1 MAPTIRPRLPV
12 RPAAGARMTAVPD
25 SPPSGARPVPGLR
38 QRALMLLP
46 VVLPLMIYL
55 LIRIGDSSRAAVA
68 VAGVVLALVA
78 VGGLVVA
85 RRRAADQPD

>member
-1 MAPTIRPRLPV
+1 MAPTIRSRLPV
-12 RPAAGARMTAVPD
+12 RPAAGARMTGVPD

-55 LIRIGDSSRAAVA
+55 LIRIGDSSRVALIVAAVA
-68 VAGVVLALVA
+68 LASVA
-78 VGGLVVA
+78 VGSLVVA
-85 RRRAADQPD
+85 RRRSGDRPD